1 MSSLCTVSKYVV
13 VTYCWWGGIS
23 LPLRTSTVFFSGWSA
38 RDILLSSPCW
48 RTRKDYASFV
58 PEACWQSLGSVHSH
72 MLQQLFVHYCMKT
85 DFITAVAS
93 ADLWMHFTS
102 LRVHEHRPYAILT
115 CKFCI
120 SNSVKTLE
128 TTCTLF
134 FWVVYARSKTLANL
148 WWDTQSLPDSGNSAV
163 VISSSEHG
171 WQESWSPG
179 FVPCCFTGCMVF
191 LHRVKE
197 G

>member
-1 MSSLCTVSKYVV
+1 MHSIQIHCGDLLLVRRDFFTPENINS
-13 VTYCWWGGIS
+13 
-23 LPLRTSTVFFSGWSA
+23 FFSGWSA
-38 RDILLSSPCW
+38 RDILFSSPCW

-58 PEACWQSLGSVHSH
+58 PEACWQSLGSVHTH
-72 MLQQLFVHYCMKT
+72 MLQQLFVRYCMET
-85 DFITAVAS
+85 DFITAVGS
-93 ADLWMHFTS
+93 VDLWMHFTS
-102 LRVHEHRPYAILT
+102 LRVYGHRPYAIIT
-115 CKFCI
+115 CEFYI

-128 TTCTLF
+128 T
-134 FWVVYARSKTLANL
+134 RSKTLANL
-148 WWDTQSLPDSGNSAV
+148 CWDTQSLPDSGNSAV

-179 FVPCCFTGCMVF
+179 FVPRCFTGCMVF